1 MTKRIAVVAA
11 VILVLL
17 ALLGYSQWRRPVAKV
32 SGFIEADQIRLG
44 SRVGGRV
51 ASVEVEEGNRVE
63 AGATLLT
70 LEPYDLDERE
80 AEARA
85 QLDAAQK
92 ELDKMRAG
100 FRPEEIAQAQARV
113 DQLRA
118 HYDKLMAGP
127 REEEIAAGVARR
139 QLAQAQLVRAQST
152 YQSVRDLFVAE
163 QGAVSRDDLDRA
175 TEDLKVAE
183 SALEVRKQELLLLE
197 RGTRQEDK
205 DEAAAQLAEAQQAL
219 LLAQNGYR
227 QEDIDKALAT
237 RDAAQAALDAIR
249 KQREEL
255 VVKASIAGIVESI
268 ELRPGDL
275 VTANAPIV
283 TITDIDRLWVRA
295 YLPEDELDVKQGDKL
310 RVTIDSFAGEDFLGE
325 VTYVSP
331 QAEFV
336 PGNVQTPE
344 DRSQQVFRIKV
355 MLSEG
360 KEKLRPGM
368 AADVWLR
375 R

>member
-1 MTKRIAVVAA
+1 MTKRIAVVVA
-11 VILVLL
+11 VIAVLL
-17 ALLGYSQWRRPVAKV
+17 ALLAYSQWRRPAPKV

-51 ASVEVEEGNRVE
+51 AKVQVEEGTFVE
-63 AGATLLT
+63 AGKILL
-70 LEPYDLDERE
+70 ERE

-85 QLDAAQK
+85 QLDAAQRGL
-92 ELDKMRAG
+92 EKMQAG
-100 FRPEEIAQAQARV
+100 FRPEEIAQAEARV
-113 DQLRA
+113 DQLQA
-118 HYDKLMAGP
+118 HLDKLVNGP
-127 REEEIAAGVARR
+127 REEEIAAAVARR
-139 QLAQAQLVRAQST
+139 DLAQAQLTRAQST
-152 YQSVRDLFVAE
+152 YQRVRDLFVAE
-163 QGAVSRDDLDRA
+163 QGAVTREDLDRA

-205 DEAAAQLAEAQQAL
+205 DEATAQLAEAQQAL
-219 LLAQNGYR
+219 LLAKNGYR
-227 QEDIDKALAT
+227 QEDIDTAVAT
-237 RDAAQAALDAIR
+237 RDAAQAALAVLQ

-255 VVKASIAGIVESI
+255 VVKSSIAGIVESI

-275 VTANAPIV
+275 VTPNAPIV
-283 TITDIDRLWVRA
+283 TITDTSRLWVRA
-295 YLPEDELDVKQGDKL
+295 YLPEDELDVKVGDKL
-310 RVTIDSFAGEDFLGE
+310 RVTIDSFPREDFYGE
-325 VTYVSP
+325 ITYVSP

-355 MLSEG
+355 MLIEG

-368 AADVWLR
+368 AADVWLPR
-375 R
+375 

>member
-1 MTKRIAVVAA
+1 
-11 VILVLL
+11 LL
-17 ALLGYSQWRRPVAKV
+17 A
-32 SGFIEADQIRLG
+32 
-44 SRVGGRV
+44 
-51 ASVEVEEGNRVE
+51 
-63 AGATLLT
+63 

-127 REEEIAAGVARR
+127 REEEIAAAVARR

-175 TEDLKVAE
+175 TEDLKLAE

-295 YLPEDELDVKQGDKL
+295 YLPEDELDVQQGDKL
-310 RVTIDSFAGEDFLGE
+310 RVTIDSFPGEDFLGE

-355 MLSEG
+355 MLTEG

-368 AADVWLR
+368 AADVWLGR
-375 R
+375 

>member
-17 ALLGYSQWRRPVAKV
+17 ALLGYSQWRRPAAKV
-32 SGFIEADQIRLG
+32 SGFVEADQIRLG

-51 ASVEVEEGNRVE
+51 ASVEVEEGDRVE
-63 AGATLLT
+63 AGATLLA

-310 RVTIDSFAGEDFLGE
+310 RVTIDSFPGEDFLGE

>member
-17 ALLGYSQWRRPVAKV
+17 ALLGYSQWRRPAAKV
-32 SGFIEADQIRLG
+32 SGFVEADQIRLG

-51 ASVEVEEGNRVE
+51 ASVEVEEGHRVE
-63 AGATLLT
+63 AGATLLA

-152 YQSVRDLFVAE
+152 YRSVRDLFVAE

-237 RDAAQAALDAIR
+237 RDAAQAAFDAIR

-295 YLPEDELDVKQGDKL
+295 YLPEDELDVQQGDKL
-310 RVTIDSFAGEDFLGE
+310 RVTIDSFPGEDFLGE

-368 AADVWLR
+368 AADVWLPR
-375 R
+375 

>member
-17 ALLGYSQWRRPVAKV
+17 ALLGYSQWRRPAAKV
-32 SGFIEADQIRLG
+32 SGFVEADQIRLG

-310 RVTIDSFAGEDFLGE
+310 RVTIDSFPGEDFLGE

>member
-1 MTKRIAVVAA
+1 MTKRIAVVVA

-310 RVTIDSFAGEDFLGE
+310 RVTIDSFPGEDFLGE